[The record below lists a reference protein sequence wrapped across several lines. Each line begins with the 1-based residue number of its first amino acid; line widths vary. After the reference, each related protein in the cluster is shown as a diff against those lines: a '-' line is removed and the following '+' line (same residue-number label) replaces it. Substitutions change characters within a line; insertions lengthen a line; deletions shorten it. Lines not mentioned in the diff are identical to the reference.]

1 MVQLVLSQSK
11 YGNLKDSSSNKVIES
26 YNKIK
31 CYRFGN
37 FRENFI
43 FANSIKRHISDVKYL
58 RLRQDLLISIH
69 DRGNLPLREGCI
81 CTKLRIYAKF
91 RENKVLAKI
100 SKFTVTSLIVK
111 VLSISLNMYF
121 GFSKELS
128 H

>member
-11 YGNLKDSSSNKVIES
+11 YGKLKDSNSNKVIES
-26 YNKIK
+26 YNKIT

-43 FANSIKRHISDVKYL
+43 FANNIKRHISDVKNL
-58 RLRQDLLISIH
+58 RLRQDLLISIN
-69 DRGNLPLREGCI
+69 DRVILPFRDGCV

-111 VLSISLNMYF
+111 VLSINLNMYF
-121 GFSKELS
+121 GFSKEPS